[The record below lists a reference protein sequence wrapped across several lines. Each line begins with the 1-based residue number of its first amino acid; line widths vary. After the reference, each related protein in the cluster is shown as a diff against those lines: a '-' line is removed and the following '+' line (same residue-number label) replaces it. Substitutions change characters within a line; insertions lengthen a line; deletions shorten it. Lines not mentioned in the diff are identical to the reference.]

1 MTTTQYGVLLASQP
15 ADVSVTRQVFIANI
29 DGAIVTRWRFTNG
42 KQGKQNAWQEGA
54 FTFDSGEQMIGEP
67 VAIPVSQND
76 IDDYNATAFPR
87 VLVQKLIRKHSLGD
101 QTLNDEAIV
110 IADVLFDLVR
120 DNPTELARYYTD
132 NRGQR
137 SSTTKESPIR
147 IQPITQSVTT
157 DVLERALY
165 MPTVDEFSHYIQR
178 NFAGGVDELTV
189 YSYALRNKMNVLLYG
204 DAGTGK
210 TSSSMWCA
218 SLLGLP
224 YFAIPSNSA
233 LDYTQIVG
241 GYVPNA
247 NGSLSWVDGA
257 VTRLVRNGGVLLI
270 GEVNTLAKNVQQF
283 LMPLLDYRRSI
294 TIMENGNEVVKAH
307 DNLLIIADMNPNYRG
322 TQLLNEAWKDRF
334 EIKLNFGY
342 DRAIEK
348 KILKSESLLEL
359 AYGMRSRSR
368 GADSH
373 YTGDSNTIFDTPVS
387 TRILKTFEKLATEL
401 SFDFACEV
409 FANNFDENER
419 PAVKLLLESNAYNL
433 QSDLGLLDNLDTD
446 VEVTKEAIRNHHLD
460 ESEVGLL

>member
-294 TIMENGNEVVKAH
+294 TIMENGNEVIKAH

-334 EIKLNFGY
+334 EIKLNYGY
-342 DRAIEK
+342 DRDIEK
-348 KILKSESLLEL
+348 KILKSESLLDL

-368 GADSH
+368 GADEPV
-373 YTGDSNTIFDTPVS
+373 GDSNAIFDTPVS

-409 FANNFDENER
+409 FVNNFDENER
-419 PAVKLLLESNAYNL
+419 PAVRLLLEANAYNL
-433 QSDLGLLDNLDTD
+433 KTDLGIDTD
-446 VEVTKEAIRNHHLD
+446 SIVTEHEQAQKGSHVRAHTNASIIR
-460 ESEVGLL
+460 

>member
-15 ADVSVTRQVFIANI
+15 TDVSLTRQVVIANI
-29 DGAIVTRWRFTNG
+29 DNKLVCYSRLTNG
-42 KQGKQNAWQEGA
+42 KQGKQNAWQEGR
-54 FTFDSGEQMIGEP
+54 FNYDSGEPLIGEP

-76 IDDYNATAFPR
+76 VDDYNDNGLPR
-87 VLVQKLIRKHSLGD
+87 VLIQKLIRKHSLSD
-101 QTLNDEAIV
+101 QTITDEAITV
-110 IADVLFDLVR
+110 ADSIWEAFDN
-120 DNPTELARYYTD
+120 DPSSLATYFVD

-137 SSTTKESPIR
+137 STKGSVVSHDSVIQIRSATT
-147 IQPITQSVTT
+147 QVAQSLVE
-157 DVLERALY
+157 ERSLY
-165 MPTVDEFSHYIQR
+165 LPSVAEFSHYISR
-178 NFAGGVDELTV
+178 KFAGDVDELTM
-189 YSYALRNKMNVLLYG
+189 YQFALANKMNVLLYG
-204 DAGTGK
+204 EAGTGK
-210 TSSSMWCA
+210 TSSTMWIA

-247 NGSLSWVDGA
+247 NGSLSWTDGA

-294 TIMENGNEVVKAH
+294 TVMENGNEVIKAH

-342 DRAIEK
+342 DRDIEK

-373 YTGDSNTIFDTPVS
+373 YSGDSNTIFDTPVS

-401 SFDFACEV
+401 SFEFACEV

-419 PAVKLLLESNAYNL
+419 PAVKLLLEANTYNL
-433 QSDLGLLDNLDTD
+433 QADLGLL
-446 VEVTKEAIRNHHLD
+446 ESVTNT
-460 ESEVGLL
+460 SV

>member
-1 MTTTQYGVLLASQP
+1 MTTTHYGVLLASQP
-15 ADVSVTRQVFIANI
+15 QDVSLTRQVVIAKFDNE
-29 DGAIVTRWRFTNG
+29 IVCYSRLTNG
-42 KQGKQNAWQEGA
+42 KQGKQNAWVKGA
-54 FTFDSGEQMIGEP
+54 FKFDSGEPLIGEP
-67 VAIPVSQND
+67 VSIPVTQND
-76 IDDYNATAFPR
+76 VDDYNANDLPR
-87 VLVQKLIRKHSLGD
+87 VLIQKLIRKHSLAD
-101 QTLNDEAIV
+101 QSLTDEAITV
-110 IADVLFDLVR
+110 ADSIWEAFKND
-120 DNPTELARYYTD
+120 PSSLAKYFVD

-137 SSTTKESPIR
+137 ATKGSVVSHDSVIQIRHATT
-147 IQPITQSVTT
+147 QVAQSQLVSE
-157 DVLERALY
+157 ERSLY
-165 MPTVDEFSHYIQR
+165 LPSVAEFSHYIQR
-178 NFAGGVDELTV
+178 KFAGDVDELSM
-189 YSYALRNKMNVLLYG
+189 YQFALKNKMNVLLYG

-210 TSSSMWCA
+210 TSSSMWIA
-218 SLLGLP
+218 SLLGLE

-233 LDYTQIVG
+233 LDFTQIVG
-241 GYVPNA
+241 GWLPNA
-247 NGSLSWVDGA
+247 NGSLSWIDGA

-294 TIMENGNEVVKAH
+294 TIMENGNEVIKAH

-348 KILKSESLLEL
+348 KILKSESLLDL

-368 GADSH
+368 GADSN
-373 YTGDSNTIFDTPVS
+373 YSGDSNTIFDTPVS

-401 SFDFACEV
+401 SFDFACDV

-433 QSDLGLLDNLDTD
+433 KQDLGLADPIIKITTSD
-446 VEVTKEAIRNHHLD
+446 
-460 ESEVGLL
+460 

>member
-15 ADVSVTRQVFIANI
+15 TDVSLTRQVVIANI
-29 DGAIVTRWRFTNG
+29 DNKLVCYSRLTNG
-42 KQGKQNAWQEGA
+42 KQGKQNAWQEGR
-54 FTFDSGEQMIGEP
+54 FNYDSGEPLIGEP

-76 IDDYNATAFPR
+76 VDDYNDNGFPR
-87 VLVQKLIRKHSLGD
+87 VLIQKLIRKHSLSD
-101 QTLNDEAIV
+101 QTITDEAITV
-110 IADVLFDLVR
+110 ADSIWEAFDN
-120 DNPTELARYYTD
+120 DPSSLATYFVD

-137 SSTTKESPIR
+137 STKGSVVSHDSVIQIRSATT
-147 IQPITQSVTT
+147 QVAQSLVE
-157 DVLERALY
+157 ERSLY
-165 MPTVDEFSHYIQR
+165 LPSVAEFSHYISR
-178 NFAGGVDELTV
+178 KFAGDVDELTM
-189 YSYALRNKMNVLLYG
+189 YQFALANKMNVLLYG
-204 DAGTGK
+204 EAGTGK
-210 TSSSMWCA
+210 TSSTMWIA

-294 TIMENGNEVVKAH
+294 TVMENGNEVIKAH

-342 DRAIEK
+342 DRDIEK

-401 SFDFACEV
+401 SFEFACEV

-419 PAVKLLLESNAYNL
+419 PAVKLLLEANTYNL
-433 QSDLGLLDNLDTD
+433 QADLGLL
-446 VEVTKEAIRNHHLD
+446 ESVTNT
-460 ESEVGLL
+460 SV

>member
-1 MTTTQYGVLLASQP
+1 
-15 ADVSVTRQVFIANI
+15 
-29 DGAIVTRWRFTNG
+29 
-42 KQGKQNAWQEGA
+42 
-54 FTFDSGEQMIGEP
+54 
-67 VAIPVSQND
+67 
-76 IDDYNATAFPR
+76 
-87 VLVQKLIRKHSLGD
+87 
-101 QTLNDEAIV
+101 
-110 IADVLFDLVR
+110 
-120 DNPTELARYYTD
+120 
-132 NRGQR
+132 
-137 SSTTKESPIR
+137 
-147 IQPITQSVTT
+147 
-157 DVLERALY
+157 
-165 MPTVDEFSHYIQR
+165 
-178 NFAGGVDELTV
+178 
-189 YSYALRNKMNVLLYG
+189 MNVLLYG

-210 TSSSMWCA
+210 TTSSMWVS

-247 NGSLSWVDGA
+247 NGSLSWSDGA

-294 TIMENGNEVVKAH
+294 TVMENGNEVIKAH

-334 EIKLNFGY
+334 EIKLNFDY
-342 DRAIEK
+342 DRKIEE

-368 GADSH
+368 GASN
-373 YTGDSNTIFDTPVS
+373 YSNTDSTAIFDTPVS

-409 FANNFDENER
+409 FINNFDENER
-419 PAVKLLLESNAYNL
+419 PAVKMLLESNAYNL
-433 QSDLGLLDNLDTD
+433 KEDLGITDSSSVTRDRIIEEHLTRLD
-446 VEVTKEAIRNHHLD
+446 
-460 ESEVGLL
+460 S

>member
-1 MTTTQYGVLLASQP
+1 MTTNYGVLLVSQP
-15 ADVSVTRQVFIANI
+15 ADLTVTRQVFIANF
-29 DGAIVTRWRFTNG
+29 DNELVVRWRFTNG
-42 KQGKQNAWQEGA
+42 KQGKQNAWQDTRFA
-54 FTFDSGEQMIGEP
+54 FDTNEELIGEP
-67 VAIPVSQND
+67 VAIPVSPND
-76 IDDYNATAFPR
+76 VEDFNETELPR
-87 VLVQKLIRKHSLGD
+87 VLIQKLIRKHLLSDNLVGGEASD
-101 QTLNDEAIV
+101 VFNKLVEIALNSPSAFAE
-110 IADVLFDLVR
+110 F
-120 DNPTELARYYTD
+120 YTD

-137 SSTTKESPIR
+137 STKEPVVKIERVNTEVVNTPVAERSLYLP
-147 IQPITQSVTT
+147 SVS
-157 DVLERALY
+157 
-165 MPTVDEFSHYIQR
+165 EFSHYISR
-178 NFAGGVDELTV
+178 KFAGDVDELAM
-189 YSYALRNKMNVLLYG
+189 YQFALKNKMNVLLYG

-210 TSSSMWCA
+210 TTSSMWVS

-247 NGSLSWVDGA
+247 NGSLSWIDGA

-294 TIMENGNEVVKAH
+294 TIMENGNEVIKAH

-334 EIKLNFGY
+334 EIKLNFDY
-342 DRAIEK
+342 DRKIEE
-348 KILKSESLLEL
+348 KILKSEALLDL

-368 GADSH
+368 GADVNAHS
-373 YTGDSNTIFDTPVS
+373 DSNTIFDTPVS

-401 SFDFACEV
+401 SFEFACEV

-419 PAVKLLLESNAYNL
+419 PAVKMLLESNAYNL
-433 QSDLGLLDNLDTD
+433 QQDLGLLSST
-446 VEVTKEAIRNHHLD
+446 EYAQA
-460 ESEVGLL
+460 

>member
-15 ADVSVTRQVFIANI
+15 TDVSLTRQVVIAKI
-29 DGAIVTRWRFTNG
+29 DNKIVCYSRLTNG
-42 KQGKQNAWQEGA
+42 KQGKQNAWTEGK
-54 FTFDSGEQMIGEP
+54 FDYESGEPLIGEP

-76 IDDYNATAFPR
+76 VDDYNENGLPR
-87 VLVQKLIRKHSLGD
+87 VLIQKLIRKHSLSD
-101 QTLNDEAIV
+101 QAITDEAITV
-110 IADVLFDLVR
+110 ADSIWNAFDNDPASIAQ
-120 DNPTELARYYTD
+120 YYTD

-137 SSTTKESPIR
+137 STKGSVVSNDSVIQIRHTTTEVAQSLVEERSLYLP
-147 IQPITQSVTT
+147 SVT
-157 DVLERALY
+157 
-165 MPTVDEFSHYIQR
+165 EFSHYISR
-178 NFAGGVDELTV
+178 KFAGDVDELTM
-189 YSYALRNKMNVLLYG
+189 YQFALANKMNVLLYG

-210 TSSSMWCA
+210 TSSSMWIS

-247 NGSLSWVDGA
+247 NGSLSWTDGA

-294 TIMENGNEVVKAH
+294 TVMENGNEVIKAH

-342 DRAIEK
+342 DRDIEK
-348 KILKSESLLEL
+348 KILKSESLLDL

-433 QSDLGLLDNLDTD
+433 QSDLGLLET
-446 VEVTKEAIRNHHLD
+446 VTTTQA
-460 ESEVGLL
+460 

>member
-15 ADVSVTRQVFIANI
+15 TDVSLTRQVVIAQIGNE
-29 DGAIVTRWRFTNG
+29 IVCYSRLTNG
-42 KQGKQNAWQEGA
+42 KQGKQNAWVKGA
-54 FTFDSGEQMIGEP
+54 FKFDSGEPLIGEP

-76 IDDYNATAFPR
+76 VDDYNANDIPR
-87 VLVQKLIRKHSLGD
+87 VLIQKLIRKHSLSD
-101 QTLNDEAIV
+101 QSLTDEAITV
-110 IADVLFDLVR
+110 ADSIWEAFDN
-120 DNPTELARYYTD
+120 DPSSLAKYFVD

-137 SSTTKESPIR
+137 STKGSVVSHDSVIQIRHATTQVAQSLVDSEERSLYLP
-147 IQPITQSVTT
+147 SVT
-157 DVLERALY
+157 
-165 MPTVDEFSHYIQR
+165 EFSHYIQR
-178 NFAGGVDELTV
+178 KFAGDVDELTM
-189 YSYALRNKMNVLLYG
+189 YQFALANKMNVLLYG

-210 TSSSMWCA
+210 TSSSMWIA

-247 NGSLSWVDGA
+247 NGSLSWTDGA

-294 TIMENGNEVVKAH
+294 TVMENGNEVIKAH

-387 TRILKTFEKLATEL
+387 TRILKTFEKLATDL

-433 QSDLGLLDNLDTD
+433 QSDLGLLDSD
-446 VEVTKEAIRNHHLD
+446 KEAIRNHHLE
-460 ESEVGLL
+460 ESEVGLG

>member
-1 MTTTQYGVLLASQP
+1 MTTNYGVLLASQP
-15 ADVSVTRQVFIANI
+15 QDVSVTRQVFITNF
-29 DGAIVTRWRFTNG
+29 DGKVITRWRFTNG

-54 FTFDSGEQMIGEP
+54 FTFDSGEQIIGEP
-67 VAIPVSQND
+67 VAIPVSPND
-76 IDDYNATAFPR
+76 IEDFNATGFPR

-101 QTLNDEAIV
+101 QTLNDEAV
-110 IADVLFDLVR
+110 VMADSLFELVK
-120 DNPTELARYYTD
+120 DNPAGLAQFYTD

-137 SSTTKESPIR
+137 SIKGSVIAHDSVIK
-147 IQPITQSVTT
+147 IQPTTTQIAEIVAERSLYLPSVS
-157 DVLERALY
+157 
-165 MPTVDEFSHYIQR
+165 EFSHYIQR
-178 NFAGGVDELTV
+178 KFAGDVDELKM
-189 YSYALRNKMNVLLYG
+189 YQFAHKNKMNVLLYG

-210 TSSSMWCA
+210 TTSSLWIA

-270 GEVNTLAKNVQQF
+270 GEVNTLAKNIQQF
-283 LMPLLDYRRSI
+283 LMSLLDYRRSI
-294 TIMENGNEVVKAH
+294 TVMENSNEVIKAH
-307 DNLLIIADMNPNYRG
+307 DDLLIIADMNPNYRG

-334 EIKLNFGY
+334 EIKLNYGY
-342 DRAIEK
+342 DRDIEK

-368 GADSH
+368 NADEQV
-373 YTGDSNTIFDTPVS
+373 GDSNAIFDTPVS

-409 FANNFDENER
+409 FINNFDENER
-419 PAVKLLLESNAYNL
+419 PAVRLLLESNAYNL
-433 QSDLGLLDNLDTD
+433 QTDLGIATD
-446 VEVTKEAIRNHHLD
+446 VIVTEQPI
-460 ESEVGLL
+460 G

>member
-1 MTTTQYGVLLASQP
+1 MTTNYGVLLVSQP
-15 ADVSVTRQVFIANI
+15 ADVNVTRQVFIANI
-29 DGAIVTRWRFTNG
+29 NGQTVVRSRFTNG
-42 KQGKQNAWQEGA
+42 KQGKQNAWITEP
-54 FTFDSGEQMIGEP
+54 FSYESGEPLIGDP

-76 IDDYNATAFPR
+76 VEDFRENGFPR
-87 VLVQKLIRKHSLGD
+87 VLIQKLIRKHSLGNQD
-101 QTLNDEAIV
+101 ITEEAIAV
-110 IADVLFDLVR
+110 ADSVFSAV
-120 DNPTELARYYTD
+120 DNDPASLAQYYTD

-137 SSTTKESPIR
+137 SVKDSIVANNSVIR
-147 IQPITQSVTT
+147 IKPVASNELVSERSLYLPSVG
-157 DVLERALY
+157 
-165 MPTVDEFSHYIQR
+165 EFSHYISR
-178 NFAGGVDELTV
+178 KFAGDVDELAM
-189 YSYALRNKMNVLLYG
+189 YQFALKNKMNVLLYG

-210 TSSSMWCA
+210 TTSSMWVS

-247 NGSLSWVDGA
+247 NGSLSWSDGA

-294 TIMENGNEVVKAH
+294 TVMENGNEVIKAH

-334 EIKLNFGY
+334 EIKLNFDY
-342 DRAIEK
+342 DRKIEE

-368 GADSH
+368 GASN
-373 YTGDSNTIFDTPVS
+373 YSNTDSTAIFDTPVS

-409 FANNFDENER
+409 FINNFDENER
-419 PAVKLLLESNAYNL
+419 PAVKMLLESNATI
-433 QSDLGLLDNLDTD
+433 S
-446 VEVTKEAIRNHHLD
+446 KKI
-460 ESEVGLL
+460 

>member
-1 MTTTQYGVLLASQP
+1 MTNNYGVLLVSQP
-15 ADVSVTRQVFIANI
+15 ADVTITRQVFIAHI
-29 DGAIVTRWRFTNG
+29 DGKVVCRSRLTNG
-42 KQGKQNAWQEGA
+42 KQGKQNAWTNEP
-54 FTFDSGEQMIGEP
+54 FNYESGEPLIGEP

-76 IDDYNATAFPR
+76 IDDFNENGFPR
-87 VLVQKLIRKHSLGD
+87 VLIQKLIRKHFLGS
-101 QTLNDEAIV
+101 QELTDEAV
-110 IADVLFDLVR
+110 TVADSIYQAVDNDPSTLV
-120 DNPTELARYYTD
+120 RYYTD

-137 SSTTKESPIR
+137 SATTQSPIK
-147 IQPITQSVTT
+147 IQPVVTHSVTT
-157 DVLERALY
+157 DVLERSLY

-178 NFAGGVDELTV
+178 NFAGGVDELSM
-189 YSYALRNKMNVLLYG
+189 YSYALKNKMNVLLYG

-294 TIMENGNEVVKAH
+294 TIMENGNEVIKAH

-334 EIKLNFGY
+334 EIKLNYGY
-342 DRAIEK
+342 DRDIEK
-348 KILKSESLLEL
+348 KILKSESLLDL

-368 GADSH
+368 SADEQV
-373 YTGDSNTIFDTPVS
+373 GDSNAIFDTPVS

-409 FANNFDENER
+409 FVNNFDENER
-419 PAVKLLLESNAYNL
+419 PAVRLLLEANAYNL
-433 QSDLGLLDNLDTD
+433 KTDLGIDTDSTSALRDRIVEEHLTNLD
-446 VEVTKEAIRNHHLD
+446 
-460 ESEVGLL
+460 S